1 MRLVSLLPL
10 LAVVLAATE
19 SETSSDTKT
28 TLTNTKNILTL
39 DGTIT
44 APISDAGTRTG
55 HYISY
60 STTKTLATDHGGMVG
75 STALSGSE
83 SAVTTAS
90 HTGNATHTTPYET
103 MTRLVGNNTSNATT
117 TGPTSS
123 SSPVVN
129 TQPCNG
135 YAELCA
141 RNYSNITMVAAHN
154 SPFVKLGNVA
164 ANQALDVEAQ
174 LNDGIRMLQ
183 FQTHIVNNTVK
194 LCHTS
199 CDLLDMGLLETY
211 LNTVARWMKS
221 HPYDV
226 VTILI
231 GNYDYALPGNF
242 TEPIRKSGLLDLAYT
257 PPKIPM
263 SLHDWPTL
271 STMILSGKRA
281 VLFMDYMA
289 NQTAYPWLMD
299 EFTQM
304 WETPFSP
311 TDRNF
316 PCTVQRPP
324 GLHPPDIRN
333 RMYLANHNLNLDL
346 NFANLN
352 LLIPNTAQLNQTNA
366 VDGFGSLGWMANN
379 CTRDHGRPPNF
390 LLVDYYNY
398 GQVNGS
404 VFEVAA
410 DMNNVTYNGKCCGTT
425 SSGTSFAPHGMVMSA
440 VLIAGVQYLISIF

>member
-1 MRLVSLLPL
+1 M
-10 LAVVLAATE
+10 
-19 SETSSDTKT
+19 
-28 TLTNTKNILTL
+28 
-39 DGTIT
+39 
-44 APISDAGTRTG
+44 
-55 HYISY
+55 
-60 STTKTLATDHGGMVG
+60 
-75 STALSGSE
+75 
-83 SAVTTAS
+83 
-90 HTGNATHTTPYET
+90 
-103 MTRLVGNNTSNATT
+103 
-117 TGPTSS
+117 
-123 SSPVVN
+123 
-129 TQPCNG
+129 
-135 YAELCA
+135 
-141 RNYSNITMVAAHN
+141 
-154 SPFVKLGNVA
+154 
-164 ANQALDVEAQ
+164 
-174 LNDGIRMLQ
+174 Q

-211 LNTVARWMKS
+211 LSTVARWMKS

-263 SLHDWPTL
+263 ALHDWPTL

-299 EFTQM
+299 EFSQM

-324 GLHPPDIRN
+324 GLHPKDIRN
-333 RMYLANHNLNLDL
+333 RMYLANHNLNLEL

-366 VDGFGSLGWMANN
+366 VEGFGSLGRMATN
-379 CTRDHGRPPNF
+379 CTSKSTYSRRSKYDLHTNIGKADHARPPNF

-398 GQVNGS
+398 GPFNGS
-404 VFEVAA
+404 VFQVAA
-410 DMNNVTYNGKCCGTT
+410 DMNNVTYNGKCCGMK
-425 SSGTSFAPHGMVMSA
+425 SSGTSFAPHSMVLSVA
-440 VLIAGVQYLISIF
+440 LIAGVQYLISMF